1 MLLAHVKRNSKLN
14 TFRSE
19 YDILDSYSP
28 DVHTSPNQVTK
39 LLLWE
44 TTDFPEKLLLF
55 SLFQTSC
62 VTYCVC
68 QNLAT
73 G

>member
-1 MLLAHVKRNSKLN
+1 MSLTHVKRNSQLN

-19 YDILDSYSP
+19 SGILDSYSP
-28 DVHTSPNQVTK
+28 DVHTSPNEATK
-39 LLLWE
+39 LLLQG

-55 SLFQTSC
+55 SLFQTLCAAHC
-62 VTYCVC
+62 VHQYLV
-68 QNLAT
+68 T